1 MTNMN
6 MDPSNQNSE
15 SIAAQIAALS
25 GQLEK
30 LNAQRYIRIQNSWPR
45 LLAYNFV
52 RGLATGLGSVVGATR
67 LVSILIYFLA
77 QIDYIPIVGEWASE
91 IADQI
96 SRR

>member
-1 MTNMN
+1 MNRMN
-6 MDPSNQNSE
+6 MDPSNKNSE
-15 SIAAQIAALS
+15 SIAAQMAALS

-45 LLAYNFV
+45 LIAYYFV
-52 RGLATGLGSVVGATR
+52 RGLATGLGTVVGATL
-67 LVSILIYFLA
+67 LVSVLLYFLS
-77 QIDYIPIVGEWASE
+77 QIDYIPIIGEWASE